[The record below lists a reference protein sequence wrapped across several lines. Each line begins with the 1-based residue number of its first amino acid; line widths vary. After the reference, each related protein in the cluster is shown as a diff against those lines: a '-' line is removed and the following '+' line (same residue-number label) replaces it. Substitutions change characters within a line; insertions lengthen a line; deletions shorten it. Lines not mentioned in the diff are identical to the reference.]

1 MPLSS
6 FRPFVSGCNMMY
18 LQNFL
23 CDEEGATAVEYC
35 VVLCFIIM
43 ACIAGINAVGG
54 SSNGLW
60 GKNTTRISAYL

>member
-6 FRPFVSGCNMMY
+6 FRPFVSGCNMKF

-23 CDEEGATAVEYC
+23 HDAEGATAVEYC
-35 VVLCFIIM
+35 VVLFFIIM